1 MRIVFN
7 VSASP
12 ALQATWRQNRMTNRP
27 GMMVGDDEHT
37 VQHAMLEVGQPAPP
51 FTVLTPRFAPRTL
64 DDYAGKIKVLSVIPS
79 VDTSVCS
86 AQTRRF
92 NEAAA
97 SLGDGIVVLT
107 ISADAPFA
115 LGRYCANE
123 GIENSETLSTA
134 RDMQFA
140 DDYGVHD
147 VDWRMCQRAVFV
159 LDRDNI
165 VQHAEYVPDM
175 GQEVDFEA
183 ALAAAKALT

>member
-1 MRIVFN
+1 
-7 VSASP
+7 
-12 ALQATWRQNRMTNRP
+12 MTNRP

-37 VQHAMLEVGQPAPP
+37 VQHAMLEVGQLAPP
-51 FTVLTPRFAPRTL
+51 FTLLTPRFASRTL
-64 DDYAGKIKVLSVIPS
+64 DDYAGKVKILSVVPS

-92 NEAAA
+92 NEEAA
-97 SLGDGIVVLT
+97 SLGADVVVLT
-107 ISADAPFA
+107 VSADAPFA
-115 LGRYCANE
+115 LGRYCAAE
-123 GIENSETLSTA
+123 GIENSEALSTA

-165 VQHAEYVPDM
+165 VQHAEYVPEM

-183 ALAAAKALT
+183 ALAKAKSLI